1 MCIREIQST
10 DRLDYHA
17 AAFHDFPCRATAVR
31 YEAVAIAYCNAMVIR
46 VEELENIISL
56 LLPFL
61 ETKQGPL
68 A

>member
-1 MCIREIQST
+1 MTYPT

-17 AAFHDFPCRATAVR
+17 AAFHDFPCRATAQR
-31 YEAVAIAYCNAMVIR
+31 YEAVAISYAAAMVIHI
-46 VEELENIISL
+46 EELENILSL
-56 LLPFL
+56 LLPYL